1 MLLNELVDYLKFRDF
16 IFPLCFIGIFIVI
29 CCILKLILFI
39 DEKLND
45 LCDYFER
52 RKNDKDV

>member
-1 MLLNELVDYLKFRDF
+1 MLLNELVDYLRFRDF
-16 IFPLCFIGIFIVI
+16 IFPLCFIGTFIVI
-29 CCILKLILFI
+29 CCILKLISFI

-52 RKNDKDV
+52 RKK